1 VILYQMM
8 SIPHPARPQTGFANS
23 RSAIL
28 REIAIQR
35 TRLDWSAE
43 SLNQY
48 IADQYNGKRLSQF
61 TDDELILLRL
71 DLRQVELESDE
82 FDF

>member
-1 VILYQMM
+1 VILYQK
-8 SIPHPARPQTGFANS
+8 
-23 RSAIL
+23 
-28 REIAIQR
+28 
-35 TRLDWSAE
+35 
-43 SLNQY
+43 Y